1 VVNVIGIYDSVNVY
15 LVVWVIL
22 LLNSVLF
29 SVK

>member
-22 LLNSVLF
+22 LLNSLLF

>member
-22 LLNSVLF
+22 ILNSLLF